1 MKPILT
7 PRELAEAI
15 GVSVSS
21 VKRWVDA
28 GTIEATRTAGG
39 HRRIA
44 IGEAVRFI
52 RAQRSVVARPD
63 VLGLSDVASVGDTFP
78 APGEEGEQLYE
89 YLSTGASEEAKG
101 LLLTL
106 YLNGM
111 SAAEIVDGPLQTSMA
126 RLGELWQHREDGIY
140 LEHRATEIAFQAIN
154 RLRAVLPHRP
164 SGPIAVGGAAPGDVY
179 QLPSLC
185 AATVLH
191 AAGLSAVNLGANL
204 PVASLEAAVDQLSA
218 NLVWMS
224 CTGENLDAGTGNQL
238 GRLADDLQA
247 RGIPIV
253 VGGQRVEQLGLR
265 SSANLRVA
273 RTMGELEAVAQGMN
287 FPAATP
293 LN

>member
-15 GVSVSS
+15 GVSESS

-28 GTIEATRTAGG
+28 GTIAATRTAGG

-52 RAQRSVVARPD
+52 RSQQSVVTRPD
-63 VLGLSDVASVGDTFP
+63 ALGLADVASVAQAFP
-78 APGEEGEQLYE
+78 GPGEEADRLYG
-89 YLSTGASEEAKG
+89 YLVSGGAEEAKG

-111 SAAEIVDGPLQTSMA
+111 SVAAIVDGPIRLSME
-126 RLGELWQHREDGIY
+126 RLGELWQHQSDGIY

-154 RLRAVLPHRP
+154 RLRAILPSSASR
-164 SGPIAVGGAAPGDVY
+164 PIAVGGAAPSDVY

-191 AAGLSAVNLGANL
+191 AAGLSAVNLGADL
-204 PVASLEAAVDQLSA
+204 PISSLERAVDRLGASLVWVSATASGLPTDTGREIHGLATRLERKQLP
-218 NLVWMS
+218 M
-224 CTGENLDAGTGNQL
+224 
-238 GRLADDLQA
+238 
-247 RGIPIV
+247 V
-253 VGGQRVEQLGLR
+253 VGGQSSERLGLR
-265 SSANLRVA
+265 SAGNLRVA

-287 FPAATP
+287 FPAAP
-293 LN
+293 PN

>member
-15 GVSVSS
+15 GVSESS

-28 GTIEATRTAGG
+28 GTIAATRTAGG

-52 RAQRSVVARPD
+52 RSQQSVVTRPD
-63 VLGLSDVASVGDTFP
+63 ALGLADVASVAETFP
-78 APGEEGEQLYE
+78 GPGEETDRLYS
-89 YLSTGASEEAKG
+89 YLVSGASEEAKG

-111 SAAEIVDGPLQTSMA
+111 NVAAIVDGPIRNSMV
-126 RLGELWQHREDGIY
+126 RLGELWQHQGDGIY
-140 LEHRATEIAFQAIN
+140 LEHRATEIAFQAIS
-154 RLRAVLPHRP
+154 RLRAILPHHASR
-164 SGPIAVGGAAPGDVY
+164 PIAVGGAAPADVY

-204 PVASLEAAVDQLSA
+204 PIASLERAVDQLGAS
-218 NLVWMS
+218 LVWVS
-224 CTGENLDAGTGNQL
+224 ATTSTLPTDAGREIRDLATRLERKQL
-238 GRLADDLQA
+238 
-247 RGIPIV
+247 PIV
-253 VGGQRVEQLGLR
+253 VGGQSSERLGLR
-265 SSANLRVA
+265 STGNLRVA
-273 RTMGELEAVAQGMN
+273 STMSELEAVAQGMN
-287 FPAATP
+287 FPATAP
-293 LN
+293 N